1 MRGKILIVEDVPEMA
16 ELIKDNLEFEGFE
29 AVVASSGEEGMQL
42 AEGRGFDLVVL
53 DINLPGMDGFEFLEK
68 LRKRDTV
75 PVIIVSA
82 RDGEGDLV
90 AALGIGAD
98 EYMAKPFSP
107 RVLVARAR
115 ALVRRNRDYAGP
127 DSREVRTFGT
137 CELDLNAGTLMK
149 DGERVPLSAKEF
161 ALLSC
166 LVKAEGKPLRTE
178 EIFDAVWDRTYG
190 DVTAVGVYIQRLRR
204 KIEADPAAP
213 VHIITERGSGYRFQE
228 SPA

>member
-1 MRGKILIVEDVPEMA
+1 MKPRVLIIEDTVELA
-16 ELIKDNLEFEGFE
+16 ELYAMYLERDGMECSLSPDAE
-29 AVVASSGEEGMQL
+29 TALPLVRSGSW
-42 AEGRGFDLVVL
+42 DLVVL

-204 KIEADPAAP
+204 KIETDPAAP